1 MVFSPWY
8 RTRLVPELGPKTKS
22 QSILAY
28 SQPIASKQPS
38 SEWHTPVPI
47 AAGLIRWT
55 MFSAHRAMHA
65 MVLLTGNRLVAV
77 LATILLKDSVFRTL
91 DDCVSA
97 ACPSV
102 FTFRPVRNCVVGTI
116 LEYDTLE
123 SMSIE
128 PAGGTSASTPKL
140 KHVPGLTS
148 ILQLG
153 FASFHE
159 PSAKR

>member
-1 MVFSPWY
+1 MAALPWY
-8 RTRLVPELGPKTKS
+8 RTPLVPELGPKTRS
-22 QSILAY
+22 RSILAY

-38 SEWHTPVPI
+38 SEWHNRVPI
-47 AAGLIRWT
+47 AEGLVQLT

-65 MVLLTGNRLVAV
+65 TVLLTGNRLVAV

-102 FTFRPVRNCVVGTI
+102 CIFRPVRNRVVGTV
-116 LEYDTLE
+116 LENGTLE

-128 PAGGTSASTPKL
+128 PARRMTTVSRRQGRSYSTSRDL
-140 KHVPGLTS
+140 R
-148 ILQLG
+148 Q
-153 FASFHE
+153 SF
-159 PSAKR
+159 S